1 MCSLETEAASD
12 MRPSR
17 GVFFNNKG
25 DESEAY
31 SVVFRYQLQNW
42 AAFFTAAQ
50 ILRPKDSGRVAS
62 EMQPKYF

>member
-1 MCSLETEAASD
+1 

-25 DESEAY
+25 DESEVY

-62 EMQPKYF
+62 EMQPKYTFKIENGP